1 MDEERK
7 VKAEDIEGLREMISS
22 VIREERA
29 VFLPAPF
36 VQDVDELRRSP
47 AGTII
52 RLEGKVDHLTERFT
66 DLEETLDQIA
76 ARMVTRDELS
86 ARIRTL
92 ATKEDLAG
100 MATKDDLARMATRDE
115 LQAGL
120 ARMATRED
128 LAHMA
133 TKEDLQAGLARMA
146 SKEDLQAGLARMASK
161 EDLQAGLARM
171 ATREDLARMATREDL
186 DIRLD
191 GLEKQ
196 LSILRIAFFAI
207 TTLIAGL
214 QTAILIKMLFP

>member
-1 MDEERK
+1 MDEGRK
-7 VKAEDIEGLREMISS
+7 VKAEEIEGLREMISS

-29 VFLPAPF
+29 AFLPVPL
-36 VQDVDELRRSP
+36 VQDVEELRRSP

-76 ARMVTRDELS
+76 ARIVTRDELA

-92 ATKEDLAG
+92 ATKEDLARV
-100 MATKDDLARMATRDE
+100 ATKDDLVRMATKDE

-120 ARMATRED
+120 DNLSVR
-128 LAHMA
+128 MA

-146 SKEDLQAGLARMASK
+146 TKEDLQAGLDNLSVRMATK
-161 EDLQAGLARM
+161 EDLARM
-171 ATREDLARMATREDL
+171 ATREDLARMATKEDL